1 VKKDTVS
8 QWRRVRL
15 GDLVEVSH
23 GYAFDSAFF
32 SNTPTRHILLTP
44 GNFGIGGG
52 FNSARFKY
60 YNGSA
65 GPVPPKY
72 LLAPGDIVVALT
84 DLSREGGIL
93 GCAARVPGTPF
104 QQGQKILHNQRIGRV
119 TIRSKRLNRD
129 FLYWLL
135 RCSDYRYHVLRTA
148 SGSTVRH
155 TSPNR
160 IKDYCFLLP
169 PPAEQTAIAHLLNAV
184 ETRLRL
190 LERSGSLLIQ
200 LAMNLY
206 RHWFG
211 RSPVPGQEPLKPL
224 GDFGRIVCGKTPSK
238 EVENYFGGPV
248 LFAKIPDMRC
258 RVYITRT
265 ADSLS
270 YEGAAA
276 QPRKQIPPNSI
287 CVSCIA
293 TVGLVALT
301 ATWCHTNQQI
311 NAVIPHHYRDRYYL
325 YCRLKTM
332 RPYLE
337 ALGTGG
343 STTLNLSTGRFSR
356 VLIPQPPRSL
366 LETFYHT
373 VHPIFQRI
381 LLNTRHGE
389 RLTALKDTLL
399 PLLMAGNLRIRGE
412 KGKKRRGEE
421 GGRRQEGRKVGK

>member
-1 VKKDTVS
+1 MS
-8 QWRRVRL
+8 RWSRIRL
-15 GDLVEVSH
+15 GDLAAVGH
-23 GYAFDSAFF
+23 GYPFDSAFF
-32 SNTPTRHILLTP
+32 SNIPTGHILLTP
-44 GNFGIGGG
+44 GNVGIGGG
-52 FNSARFKY
+52 FTSARLKY
-60 YNGSA
+60 YNGSM

-93 GCAARVPGTPF
+93 GCAARIPGTLF
-104 QQGQKILHNQRIGRV
+104 RQGQKILHNQRIGRV
-119 TIRSKRLNRD
+119 TIQSKKLNRD

-135 RCSDYRYHVLRTA
+135 RSDDYRYHVLCTA

-169 PPAEQTAIAHLLNAV
+169 PLKEQTAIAALLNAV
-184 ETRLRL
+184 ETKIQL
-190 LERSGSLLIQ
+190 LERANSLLVQ
-200 LAMNLY
+200 LAMNLF
-206 RHWFG
+206 RHWFSH
-211 RSPVPGQEPLKPL
+211 SPVSGQKPSRPLA
-224 GDFGRIVCGKTPSK
+224 DFGKIVCGKTPSK
-238 EVENYFGGPV
+238 EVENYFGGPI
-248 LFAKIPDMRC
+248 LFAKIPDMRY
-258 RVYITRT
+258 RVYVTHT

-311 NAVIPHHYRDRYYL
+311 NAIIPHHYWDRYYL

-332 RPYLE
+332 RSHLE

-373 VHPIFQRI
+373 VHPLFQRI
-381 LLNTRHGE
+381 LLNNRQEE

-399 PLLMAGNLRIRGE
+399 PPLMAGKVRIG
-412 KGKKRRGEE
+412 GEE
-421 GGRRQEGRKVGK
+421 RKKMGEGRNVGR